1 MKIALITMHW
11 ANNYGAS
18 LQTFAT
24 IKVLERYGDVT
35 LLDYR
40 NAHAAKGMQV
50 IRWGIKPR
58 DVLRM
63 AKDLFRLVPRARVIG
78 KFEAFTRTLP
88 LSERLTTNQSFQALE
103 NRFDAF
109 VCGSDQIWNPAIV
122 SETNTLD
129 THFLLDFVTDK
140 PRLSYASSMGTY
152 VYNSQQAEEVR
163 RCLSRFS
170 GLSVREQDTADYL
183 TTLLQRQ
190 VATVVDP
197 TLLLTHDQWLQSLE
211 HTPER
216 FVPSNRNHNAFILVY
231 ALKKDAQLKAVIEHY
246 RHALGFE
253 VICIDQDPF
262 LNYVP
267 DLHLKDA
274 SPSDFVELFNQ
285 AAFVI
290 TNSFH
295 GVCFSVNFNK
305 SFVVT
310 EPPTGRNRILNLLE
324 QVELQ
329 ARFIAGPDLPEIDT
343 IDWDKVN
350 GLLDASRQRSIAY
363 LNNQLAAATGQH

>member
-152 VYNSQQAEEVR
+152 VYDSQQAEEVR
-163 RCLSRFS
+163 YCLSRFS

-190 VATVVDP
+190 VETVVDP
-197 TLLLTHDQWLQSLE
+197 TLLLTHEQWLQSLE
-211 HTPER
+211 HTLES
-216 FVPSNRNHNAFILVY
+216 FVPANRNHNAFILVY
-231 ALKKDAQLKAVIEHY
+231 ALKKDAQLKAVIEYY
-246 RHALGFE
+246 RYALGFE

>member
-216 FVPSNRNHNAFILVY
+216 FVPANRNHNAFILVY

>member
-190 VATVVDP
+190 VETVVDP

-216 FVPSNRNHNAFILVY
+216 FVPANRNHNAFILVY

-274 SPSDFVELFNQ
+274 SPSDFIELFNQ

>member
-88 LSERLTTNQSFQALE
+88 LSERLTTNQTFQALE

-163 RCLSRFS
+163 CCLSRFS

-190 VATVVDP
+190 VETVVDP
-197 TLLLTHDQWLQSLE
+197 TLLLTHEQWLQSLE
-211 HTPER
+211 HSPEG
-216 FVPSNRNHNAFILVY
+216 FVPANRNHNAFILVY

-267 DLHLKDA
+267 DLHLRDA